1 MAPKC
6 TEWRGQDIDTP
17 RRDHLSLRRAR
28 ACCHTSRER
37 RAGAAQSSMGL
48 YAKVP
53 SAGAGATRCAWFG
66 HAHLSTTASVLSV
79 QRPDA
84 SSKLLR
90 CSGAAMT
97 SSAWALARRGRCGPC
112 TALMTK
118 KVEEGRRQVARFVC
132 MACKFRAP
140 PRPLFTTCP
149 YFFTRNYFLL
159 TAPFATPRASLP
171 RRRRARRALTT
182 GWARP
187 GAPPERTRLAH
198 RKFSHVFTNS

>member
-1 MAPKC
+1 
-6 TEWRGQDIDTP
+6 
-17 RRDHLSLRRAR
+17 
-28 ACCHTSRER
+28 
-37 RAGAAQSSMGL
+37 MGL

-187 GAPPERTRLAH
+187 GAPPERARLAH
-198 RKFSHVFTNS
+198 RKFSHVFTKIRETTQPRLRTRFLALARGYTTGQYHLVLSRT

>member
-1 MAPKC
+1 M
-6 TEWRGQDIDTP
+6 
-17 RRDHLSLRRAR
+17 RRAR

-140 PRPLFTTCP
+140 PRSLYYLP
-149 YFFTRNYFLL
+149 LL
-159 TAPFATPRASLP
+159 TPAASASERRGQCAAVGLGALPAPLP
-171 RRRRARRALTT
+171 
-182 GWARP
+182 G
-187 GAPPERTRLAH
+187 GAAAPDDYRMLA
-198 RKFSHVFTNS
+198 